1 MTYFDPKKRTA
12 VATDASPVG
21 ISAILEQ
28 EGKVISYASRSL
40 TEVEGRYSQTEREA
54 LALSGH
60 VSTLMSISMVLNLIL

>member
-12 VATDASPVG
+12 VTTDASPVG

-28 EGKVISYASRSL
+28 EGKVISYASHSL

-54 LALSGH
+54 QSSGH